1 MQETEPKIIP
11 GQSEGNGNSEI
22 SREEIAKYFS
32 EHPYLDQQHTNAL
45 KQLPPREAFDL
56 LISARPE
63 FFGSAIHLMKD
74 FPQPETIELLLEL
87 RQDPKYAR
95 DIHTIDWILFQ
106 FAHNPKV
113 SIAAINI
120 LKELGDPRVILAT
133 EAEKPEYSP
142 AATSVLRALGDPRAS
157 LTTESK
163 KFEMAT
169 ELSLDEVT
177 SLVPAL
183 AKNRDWLSGCFK
195 EGAVFTLRTD
205 GDKLASVAVAHQRPD
220 YILYLDYIYTA
231 DDKRKEGHAQD
242 LLQYLLKYQVVLQC
256 DLFRGD
262 MLGEEMLNRLGFEH
276 EGPGE
281 KWVYRAK

>member
-1 MQETEPKIIP
+1 MQETESKIIP
-11 GQSEGNGNSEI
+11 GQSEGNGDSEI
-22 SREEIAKYFS
+22 SREEIAQYFS
-32 EHPYLDQQHTNAL
+32 ERPYLDQKHINAL
-45 KQLPPREAFDL
+45 KQLPPREAFEL

-63 FFGSAIHLMKD
+63 FFGAAINLMKE

-106 FAHNPKV
+106 FAHNPA
-113 SIAAINI
+113 SSQEAIDT
-120 LKELGDPRVILAT
+120 LKELGDPRAILET
-133 EAEKPEYSP
+133 EA
-142 AATSVLRALGDPRAS
+142 G
-157 LTTESK
+157 

-169 ELSLDEVT
+169 ELTLDEVT

-183 AKNRDWLSGCFK
+183 AKNRDWLSRCFK

-205 GDKLASVAVAHQRPD
+205 GNKLASVAVAHQRPD
-220 YILYLDYIYTA
+220 HILYLDYIYTA

-242 LLQYLLKYQVVLQC
+242 LLQYLLKHQVVLQC

-262 MLGEEMLNRLGFEH
+262 MLGEEMLNQLGFEH